1 MKRLTSRITWSVTD
15 EPLHRPH
22 SISHDRIMRKLCEA
36 YKQKYDAVSE
46 IKSST
51 GMNIKGQQRKTR
63 MCRKV
68 SETAKNNPSSCPP
81 QQV

>member
-22 SISHDRIMRKLCEA
+22 SISHERIMRKLCEA
-36 YKQKYDAVSE
+36 FKQKYDGVSE

-51 GMNIKGQQRKTR
+51 GMYPKDQQRKTR
-63 MCRKV
+63 MCRKMR
-68 SETAKNNPSSCPP
+68 ETAKN
-81 QQV
+81 